1 MMAFINLSMELVLLL
16 VLLRRL
22 VQLVDGRLQLH
33 LEAVHLLPIVSD
45 ANVSL
50 DFDQN
55 EKRNLRQKRPRWQF
69 CWLHWSHSQTCG

>member
-1 MMAFINLSMELVLLL
+1 MAFINLSMELVLLL

>member
-1 MMAFINLSMELVLLL
+1 MAFINLSMELVLLL

-69 CWLHWSHSQTCG
+69 CWLHWLHSQTCG